1 MSRWAEFVVLRRYT
15 VLGAVVAA
23 LLALGG
29 YGLGLGDRLS
39 ADGWDDPG
47 SDSVRA
53 GQIRTE
59 AFGRDHSADV
69 LLLFHAPDGR
79 TVDDLAFAE
88 AVVAHL
94 NLLPRVHPAEIDR
107 VNGAYWPTETGVAQP
122 SLFGTDDRKH
132 AFAALSLRGEDN
144 TTLLRNYR
152 AVRDD
157 LAAPGL
163 TMEVAGGQV
172 VAGTLT
178 DTMAT
183 DQRRMELI
191 ALPVVAV
198 LLLFVFGGVIAAAL
212 PLLAGGL
219 TVLGAWG
226 IIRSITHLTEVNSFV
241 APVVSMIGLGLAI
254 DYGLFVVSR
263 FREELDAG
271 REVPEAVRR
280 TIVTAGHTVLA
291 SATIVIAAAAT
302 ILLFP
307 HGFLRSF
314 AYGTIVT
321 ITLAAL
327 TALTVLPA
335 LLAILGH
342 RVDALGWRRFVG
354 RARGAAGGRAVRV
367 RGAAGDRAARVR
379 ETTGPRGRAGERAAQ
394 APSTAGSRNMTGD
407 RAVRVRGAA
416 AARGTTGDRHAS
428 AVGEAGLAELG
439 DGGTTGRS
447 GAGAVT
453 GSGAQ
458 GAWELDGS
466 RAGGGWWRLAGFVRR
481 HPRGVALTVCAG
493 LLVLAA
499 PIGGLAFGSV
509 SERYLP
515 PDNPTRLAQQH
526 FDELFP
532 LRRAD
537 PVQLVFVSDEPLDVG
552 AVWAAANDAPGLAG
566 PFGVPT
572 RGTQRTDVF
581 ATEAAL
587 ADPADARATVDYLR
601 ELEVPPGTTLLVGG
615 EPVVGQDSV
624 DALVHRL
631 PLMILAVL
639 LVTTALLMWA
649 FGSWVLPI
657 KAALCNALGLGATL
671 GILTWVFV
679 DGHGAELL
687 KFTPQPIMALLLVVI
702 VAVIY
707 GLSTDYEVFLLSR
720 IVEARAEGAS
730 TADAVREGTVRTG
743 RIITAAALVLLV
755 VTGAFAFSE
764 LLMMQYIAYGMVA
777 ALLIDATVL
786 RLLLVPALMTW
797 LGERC
802 WWRPSW
808 PKSARGEAADR
819 AGSVSS
825 HA

>member
-1 MSRWAEFVVLRRYT
+1 MSRWADFVVARRYA

-53 GQIRTE
+53 GHIRTE

-79 TVDDLAFAE
+79 TVDDPLFAE

-94 NLLPRVHPAEIDR
+94 NQLPRAHPAEIDR

-122 SLFGTDDRKH
+122 AMFGTDDRRH
-132 AFAALSLRGEDN
+132 AFAALSLHGDDN

-198 LLLFVFGGVIAAAL
+198 LLFLVFGGVIAAAL

-226 IIRSITHLTEVNSFV
+226 IIRVITQVTEVNSFV

-263 FREELDAG
+263 FREELDDG
-271 REVPEAVRR
+271 REVADAVRR
-280 TIVTAGHTVLA
+280 TVLTAGHTVVA

-335 LLAILGH
+335 LLAILGA
-342 RVDALGWRRFVG
+342 RVDALGWRRLASTARPPRVA
-354 RARGAAGGRAVRV
+354 RAGEVDGVVPTGAKATAAADRGVAAAPWTAV
-367 RGAAGDRAARVR
+367 RGANAVAG
-379 ETTGPRGRAGERAAQ
+379 
-394 APSTAGSRNMTGD
+394 
-407 RAVRVRGAA
+407 
-416 AARGTTGDRHAS
+416 AARGTGAAPHHTGN
-428 AVGEAGLAELG
+428 
-439 DGGTTGRS
+439 
-447 GAGAVT
+447 AGAAGCAAERAGAADRDGQARKSDLGT
-453 GSGAQ
+453 GS
-458 GAWELDGS
+458 L
-466 RAGGGWWRLAGFVRR
+466 WWRLAGFVMR
-481 HPRGVALTVCAG
+481 HPRAVALSVCAG
-493 LLVLAA
+493 LLVLVA

-515 PDNPTRLAQQH
+515 PDNGTRLAQQH

-537 PVQLVFVSDEPLDVG
+537 PIRLVFVSGDPLAVG
-552 AVWAAANDAPGLAG
+552 AVWAVANDAPGLAG
-566 PFGVPT
+566 PFGVPA
-572 RGTQRTDVF
+572 RGTQRTEVF

-587 ADPADARATVDYLR
+587 SDPTDARATVDYLR
-601 ELEVPPGTTLLVGG
+601 GLAVPPGTTMLVGG
-615 EPVVGQDSV
+615 EPVIGQDSV
-624 DALVHRL
+624 DALVDRL

-639 LVTTALLMWA
+639 LVTTALLVWA

-671 GILTWVFV
+671 GILTWIFV
-679 DGHGAELL
+679 DGHGAQLL
-687 KFTPQPIMALLLVVI
+687 NFTPQPIMALLLVVI

-720 IVEARAEGAS
+720 IVEARAAGAS

-743 RIITAAALVLLV
+743 GIITAAALVLLV

-797 LGERC
+797 LDERC

-808 PKSARGEAADR
+808 PKIARGDDDDR
-819 AGSVSS
+819 AGSVSNHGVNS
-825 HA
+825 LTKPL

>member
-1 MSRWAEFVVLRRYT
+1 MSRWADFVVVRRYA

-53 GQIRTE
+53 GHIRTE

-79 TVDDLAFAE
+79 TVDDPVFAE

-94 NLLPRVHPAEIDR
+94 NRLPRAHPAEIDR

-122 SLFGTDDRKH
+122 AMFGTDDHRH

-157 LAAPGL
+157 LASPGL

-198 LLLFVFGGVIAAAL
+198 LLFLVFGGVIAAAL

-226 IIRSITHLTEVNSFV
+226 IIRAITQVTEVNSFV

-263 FREELDAG
+263 FREELDDG
-271 REVPEAVRR
+271 REVADAVRR
-280 TIVTAGHTVLA
+280 TVLTAGHTVLA

-335 LLAILGH
+335 LLAILGA
-342 RVDALGWRRFVG
+342 RVDALGWRRLASTAHPP
-354 RARGAAGGRAVRV
+354 RAARGAESVGVS
-367 RGAAGDRAARVR
+367 DR
-379 ETTGPRGRAGERAAQ
+379 EGP
-394 APSTAGSRNMTGD
+394 
-407 RAVRVRGAA
+407 
-416 AARGTTGDRHAS
+416 ARGSD
-428 AVGEAGLAELG
+428 LG
-439 DGGTTGRS
+439 K
-447 GAGAVT
+447 
-453 GSGAQ
+453 GS
-458 GAWELDGS
+458 L
-466 RAGGGWWRLAGFVRR
+466 WWRLAGLVMR
-481 HPRGVALTVCAG
+481 HPRAVALSVCAG
-493 LLVLAA
+493 LLVLVA

-515 PDNPTRLAQQH
+515 PDNGTRLAQQH

-537 PVQLVFVSDEPLDVG
+537 PIRLVFVSGDPLAVG

-566 PFGVPT
+566 PFGVPA
-572 RGTQRTDVF
+572 RGTQRTEVF

-587 ADPADARATVDYLR
+587 SDPTDARATVDYLR
-601 ELEVPPGTTLLVGG
+601 GLAVPPGTTMLVGG
-615 EPVVGQDSV
+615 EPVIGQDSV
-624 DALVHRL
+624 DALVDRL

-639 LVTTALLMWA
+639 LVTTALLVWA

-671 GILTWVFV
+671 GILTWIFV
-679 DGHGAELL
+679 DGHGAQLL
-687 KFTPQPIMALLLVVI
+687 NFTPQPIMALLLVVI

-720 IVEARAEGAS
+720 IVEARAAGAS

-797 LGERC
+797 LGECC

-808 PKSARGEAADR
+808 PKIARGDDADR